1 MIDVVRSFDGL
12 YKAGEDAGLYVGL
25 LWIAQ
30 LIALLFFL
38 AGSFCLVIIF
48 VKILRKKIGEKDKEN
63 FPIFLFGSVIA
74 LFVIIL
80 TALYPI
86 ETSGSLKNVDQVRVD
101 SLTMKDNVA
110 TLSYKHNKEKHYI
123 NIPLSNAEEIDENYK
138 LEYKLDGKKLG
149 DDVYINYHLDGS
161 DNSGNNLKVLLK
173 KVKEKQLVPYLEI
186 TERKSRNIKINIGL
200 LNLIFNSKKDETT
213 KYELSEVTVH
223 FKESNVPNFSE
234 DFK

>member
-12 YKAGEDAGLYVGL
+12 YKAGADAGFYVGL

-38 AGSFCLVIIF
+38 AGFSYLVILF
-48 VKILRKKIGEKDKEN
+48 VEMLRKKLDEDDKSN
-63 FPIFLFGSVIA
+63 FLPAVFISAGA

-86 ETSGSLKNVDQVRVD
+86 ETSGSLSSVDQVKVD
-101 SLTMKDNVA
+101 SVSMKDNVA
-110 TLSYKHNKEKHYI
+110 TLNYKHNKEKHYI
-123 NIPLSNAEEIDENYK
+123 NILLSNAEEIDENYK
-138 LEYKLDGKKLG
+138 LEYKLDGKELL
-149 DDVYINYHLDGS
+149 DDVYINYHLDVNES
-161 DNSGNNLKVLLK
+161 SGDNLKILLK
-173 KVKEKQLVPYLEI
+173 KVKDKKLVPYLEL
-186 TERKSRNIKINIGL
+186 TEHKTRNIKINIGL
-200 LNLIFNSKKDETT
+200 LNFLFNSKKDETT
-213 KYELSEVTVH
+213 KYELSGINVR

>member
-12 YKAGEDAGLYVGL
+12 YKAGADAGFYVGI

-38 AGSFCLVIIF
+38 AGFPYLVILF
-48 VKILRKKIGEKDKEN
+48 VEMLRKKLDKDDKRN
-63 FPIFLFGSVIA
+63 FLPAVFISAGA

-86 ETSGSLKNVDQVRVD
+86 ETSGSLSNVDQAKVD
-101 SLTMKDNVA
+101 SLSVKDNVA
-110 TLSYKHNKEKHYI
+110 TLNYKHNKEKHYI
-123 NIPLSNAEEIDENYK
+123 NILLSNAKEIDENYK
-138 LEYKLDGKKLG
+138 LEYKLDGKELG
-149 DDVYINYHLDGS
+149 DDVYTNHHFDGNES
-161 DNSGNNLKVLLK
+161 YGDNLKILLK
-173 KVKEKQLVPYLEI
+173 KVKDKKLVPYLEL
-186 TERKSRNIKINIGL
+186 TERKTRNIKINIGL
-200 LNLIFNSKKDETT
+200 LNFLFNSKKDETT
-213 KYELSEVTVH
+213 KYELSGIDVR